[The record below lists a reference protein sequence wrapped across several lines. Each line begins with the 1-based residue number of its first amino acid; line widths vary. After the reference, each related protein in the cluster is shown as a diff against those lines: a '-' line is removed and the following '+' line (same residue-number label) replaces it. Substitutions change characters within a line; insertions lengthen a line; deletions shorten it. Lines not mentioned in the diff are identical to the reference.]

1 MDNIRKIP
9 TGKEMIEQLR
19 RGKVSL
25 PPLSIRFLEEQPK
38 ALDAYVE
45 ASWRKST
52 ARFAI
57 ECKSISTP
65 RAFRDGLNLLRSMS
79 LPKGYR
85 PMLVMPFFSDLQLQE
100 LEREGISGIDLC
112 GNGVVIVPGMF
123 SVFRNG
129 AKNRFSSSAPIKNIY
144 RKNSSMVGRVFL
156 ALPRYGAVQEICSE
170 INRRNML
177 VNRWNRRPMSLST
190 VSKSLKTLE
199 DDLIVERKDTIRLV
213 QPDKLLEKL
222 SENYVSPKISER
234 VRLKVPGESGTLW
247 ELLQKQSQDLNLPLV
262 ATGTSSVTQYA
273 VMQRGDVLSFYC
285 PRLEMLLDRL
295 PGSQSDRFPNLEL
308 IETEDETVYFDTREE
323 GNSWWASPVQ
333 VYLELMAGDK
343 RDRETAEQVKSFIL
357 KNLQPGIP
365 PVI

>member
-1 MDNIRKIP
+1 MIDIRKVP
-9 TGKEMIEQLR
+9 TGKEMIEHLR

-45 ASWRKST
+45 ASCRKNT

-57 ECKSISTP
+57 ECMSISTP

-156 ALPRYGAVQEICSE
+156 ALPRYGTVQEICLE

-177 VNRWNRRPMSLST
+177 VNRWDRRPMSLST

-199 DDLIVERKDTIRLV
+199 EDLIVERKDTIRLV

-234 VRLKVPGESGTLW
+234 VRLKVPGESGT
-247 ELLQKQSQDLNLPLV
+247 E
-262 ATGTSSVTQYA
+262 SSCHSGSRHISP
-273 VMQRGDVLSFYC
+273 RG
-285 PRLEMLLDRL
+285 
-295 PGSQSDRFPNLEL
+295 
-308 IETEDETVYFDTREE
+308 
-323 GNSWWASPVQ
+323 
-333 VYLELMAGDK
+333 
-343 RDRETAEQVKSFIL
+343 
-357 KNLQPGIP
+357 
-365 PVI
+365 